1 MKNISFEKLFK
12 SLFSL
17 PKYMILETYVKK
29 QKKLIIVPIIILII
43 SLFLIFNQYKHTGEF
58 INKDVSLKGGISATL
73 YTEKTVDNLE
83 QKLAEKLNK
92 GLIVR
97 NIKEFGTEKQ
107 IGITI
112 ESSEIQEDELKKELE
127 DLFNIKLTTENFS
140 IENTSSILGESFYKQ
155 MLIAIL
161 IAFLLMAIVV
171 LITFK
176 SLIPSLAIVLAAFF
190 DMVVT
195 IAIINLLGISI
206 STAGIAAIL
215 LLMGYSIDTDVLLTT
230 KVLKRKE
237 GTVKE
242 RVVDSM
248 KTGLTMTITTI
259 IALSV
264 AYFFSASYTLQQ
276 MFLIIIIGLFVDVI
290 STYMMNSNILLW
302 YVKKKKN
309 G

>member
-1 MKNISFEKLFK
+1 MNL
-12 SLFSL
+12 
-17 PKYMILETYVKK
+17 LETYVKK
-29 QKKLIIVPIIILII
+29 QKKLVYIPIIILLA
-43 SLFLIFNQYKHTGEF
+43 SLFLLYNQYQTTGDL

-73 YTEKTVDNLE
+73 YTEETVENLE
-83 QKLAEKLNK
+83 QKLFEALNK
-92 GLIVR
+92 ELIVR

-107 IGITI
+107 IGVTI
-112 ESSEIQEDELKKELE
+112 ESSEIEEDELREELE
-127 DLFNIKLTTENFS
+127 NIFNIELTQQNFS
-140 IENTSSILGESFYKQ
+140 VEKTSSILGESFYKQ

-171 LITFK
+171 FITYR
-176 SLIPSLAIVLAAFF
+176 SLIPSLAIVFAAFF

-195 IAIINLLGISI
+195 IAVINLLGMTI
-206 STAGIAAIL
+206 STVGIAAII

-237 GTVKE
+237 GTVRE

-264 AYFFSASYTLQQ
+264 AYFLSASYTLQQ
-276 MFLIIIIGLFVDVI
+276 MFLIIIIGLFVDLI